1 MSNNT
6 EEVVIEAPVAEVIA
20 EVTEP
25 KTRGRKPKNK
35 QYFTKETENA
45 ILLYNQLENEYE
57 RNRLYDAEIKY
68 PFDKLV
74 ENIIHTFKFYY
85 LDVDSIEDLKLDV
98 VSMLV
103 EEKLFRFDPSPE
115 YEEFKFS
122 EFIIY
127 IIKYLQEKTGI
138 SFNYENTA
146 GKTIISAFSSCRAFS
161 TMLAVMHIYDIDFNN
176 IKNLYEKKKLNV
188 HLSMPFIY
196 LLDKYLNDFK
206 KTCPDTRLPP
216 SRGRKSTTLNFIIAE
231 S

>member
-1 MSNNT
+1 MIALVKEKKINN
-6 EEVVIEAPVAEVIA
+6 PSYNIA
-20 EVTEP
+20 ITQGTFFDSEIDS
-25 KTRGRKPKNK
+25 KNPGSL
-35 QYFTKETENA
+35 ENSA
-45 ILLYNQLENEYE
+45 ILLANTYIEIIDKFKDKGGIYTVVNSRSIKA
-57 RNRLYDAEIKY
+57 RNVNHQNW
-68 PFDKLV
+68 F
-74 ENIIHTFKFYY
+74 F
-85 LDVDSIEDLKLDV
+85 LDLTNK
-98 VSMLV
+98 
-103 EEKLFRFDPSPE
+103 KLFRFDPSPE